1 VGGAAEWFRSAVFA
15 KLAVRL
21 TAAPGMQGRAFV
33 NDRLARSAGWL
44 RRRAENI
51 AAAMLA
57 VMFFAFLI
65 QILFRYVLNWPAGW
79 ASELSTIMWIW
90 LVLWGA
96 AFVVREHD
104 EIRFDIFYGAA
115 RPRTRR
121 FMMMAIA
128 TAIVTLYTV
137 SLPAVWD
144 YVTFMKVQRTAYLR
158 IRYDWLYSIYVIFA
172 VAIIA
177 RYSWLGWTSL
187 RGRDPG
193 RSEAEG
199 GREA

>member
-1 VGGAAEWFRSAVFA
+1 
-15 KLAVRL
+15 
-21 TAAPGMQGRAFV
+21 V

-57 VMFFAFLI
+57 VMFVAFLI

-96 AFVVREHD
+96 AFVVRERD

-115 RPRTRR
+115 SPRTRR
-121 FMMMAIA
+121 IMMMVIA
-128 TAIVTLYTV
+128 TAIVTLYSV

-144 YVTFMKVQRTAYLR
+144 YVTFMKVQRTSYLQ
-158 IRYDWLYSIYVIFA
+158 IRYDWLYSIYVVFA

-177 RYSWLGWTSL
+177 RYCWLGWISL

-193 RSEAEG
+193 REAED
-199 GREA
+199 GRES

>member
-1 VGGAAEWFRSAVFA
+1 
-15 KLAVRL
+15 
-21 TAAPGMQGRAFV
+21 M
-33 NDRLARSAGWL
+33 NDRFARSAGWL
-44 RRRAENI
+44 RARAENI

-57 VMFFAFLI
+57 VMFAAFLI

-96 AFVVREHD
+96 AFVVRETD

-115 RPRTRR
+115 SPRTRR
-121 FMMMAIA
+121 FMMMVIA
-128 TAIVTLYTV
+128 AAIVTLYAM

-144 YVTFMKVQRTAYLR
+144 YVTFMKVQRTSYLR
-158 IRYDWLYSIYVIFA
+158 IRYDWLYSIYVVFA
-172 VAIIA
+172 VAIIV
-177 RYSWLGWTSL
+177 RYGWLFWISW

-193 RSEAEG
+193 RLDSADLTDG
-199 GREA
+199 S